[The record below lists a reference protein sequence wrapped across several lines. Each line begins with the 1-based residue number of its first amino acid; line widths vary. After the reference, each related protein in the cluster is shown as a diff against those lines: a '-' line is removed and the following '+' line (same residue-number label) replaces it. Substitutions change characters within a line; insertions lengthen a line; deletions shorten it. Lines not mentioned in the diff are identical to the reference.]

1 VVDKSSHQ
9 KSDSGKAATIYF
21 LLAAFPESDFSARAE
36 IGLLTK
42 MTQTPKSVSPFSTI
56 QKSCPHSTL
65 EHKSATVGIQ

>member
-1 VVDKSSHQ
+1 MDKSPHQ

-42 MTQTPKSVSPFSTI
+42 MTQTPKSGVSPFFTV
-56 QKSCPHSTL
+56 QKSCPHST
-65 EHKSATVGIQ
+65 VP